1 MLVAYTHVYPAV
13 LLIFFVK
20 HHPLVWP
27 SAVSW
32 CPLASRSLP
41 ALNYCCSFYLSHSG
55 MVVSL
60 YGLTLHFLL
69 ACFLDILLPF
79 VGVFCL
85 FLIDRKELFISWKRA
100 RNVFQATPQSCY
112 ISRLFILTKFSD
124 SCTLK
129 FKANLIPN
137 PYLPGVLLSPPIF
150 CYDSFQ
156 TQGKIER
163 ILQWTSVYS
172 SPWIYL

>member
-1 MLVAYTHVYPAV
+1 
-13 LLIFFVK
+13 
-20 HHPLVWP
+20 
-27 SAVSW
+27 
-32 CPLASRSLP
+32 
-41 ALNYCCSFYLSHSG
+41 

-112 ISRLFILTKFSD
+112 IKTFHL
-124 SCTLK
+124 
-129 FKANLIPN
+129 N
-137 PYLPGVLLSPPIF
+137 
-150 CYDSFQ
+150 
-156 TQGKIER
+156 KI
-163 ILQWTSVYS
+163 Q
-172 SPWIYL
+172 